1 LATVTTTMERKPQLS
16 ESTSSE
22 EESSAKSNKE
32 HLFEVEADTWRN
44 VTLYE
49 KKEKYE
55 PSGRY
60 GHTGNNFRH
69 A

>member
-1 LATVTTTMERKPQLS
+1 MERKPQLS

-22 EESSAKSNKE
+22 EESSTKSNKE

-60 GHTGNNFRH
+60 GHTGNYIRRLMS
-69 A
+69 